1 MANKNFP
8 GPSINR
14 LIDTDPQI
22 IKVPLDEMGWGSR
35 KSSLARLNNSAQS
48 NDPAAPGAPEM
59 VIKHIPSN

>member
-14 LIDTDPQI
+14 LIETDPQI
-22 IKVPLDEMGWGSR
+22 IKVPMDEMGWGSR
-35 KSSLARLNNSAQS
+35 KSTLARLKNSVSS

-59 VIKHIPSN
+59 SIKHVPSN